1 MIMNKDVF
9 CLENRKGIIM
19 KLVIIEPI
27 GVQKETLMEMAKEA
41 LGNQVEIVAYDTKTT
56 DTQELIKRGKDAD
69 IIVVSNLPLN
79 REVILGCE
87 NLKLLSVAFTGIDHI
102 AMDAC
107 REKGVMVC
115 NCAGYSTVAVADLVF
130 GMLIS
135 LYRNII
141 PCDKVCREEGTK
153 DGLIGFELEGKKF
166 GIVGFGAIGSRVAKI
181 AMAFGCEVYA
191 YSRTKKEIPGVT
203 FTDLDTLLENCDIV
217 SLHTPLNESTKGL
230 INKDRIAKMKSNAIL
245 INTARGPVVDSNAL
259 ADALKEGKI
268 AGAGIDVF
276 EIEPPIK
283 SDHPLF
289 HAPNTIVTP
298 HIAFASKEALVK
310 RAVIV
315 FENVRKWLENEPQN
329 LM

>member
-1 MIMNKDVF
+1 
-9 CLENRKGIIM
+9 M

-27 GVQKETLMEMAKEA
+27 GVQKEKLIEMAKEA

-56 DTQELIKRGKDAD
+56 DTNELIMRGKDAE

-87 NLKLLSVAFTGIDHI
+87 KLKLLSVAFTGIDHI

-107 REKGVMVC
+107 KEKDVMVC

-166 GIVGFGAIGSRVAKI
+166 GIVGLGAIGSRVAKI

-191 YSRTKKEIPGVT
+191 YSRTKKEIPGVM
-203 FTDLDTLLENCDIV
+203 FTDLDTLLETCDVV

-230 INKDRIAKMKSNAIL
+230 INKDRIAKMKANAIL
-245 INTARGPVVDSNAL
+245 INTARGPVIDSSAL

-283 SDHPLF
+283 SEHPLF

-298 HIAFASKEALVK
+298 HIAFASKEALLK

-315 FENVRKWLENEPQN
+315 FENVKKWLENEPQN
-329 LM
+329 VM

>member
-1 MIMNKDVF
+1 
-9 CLENRKGIIM
+9 M

-27 GVQKETLMEMAKEA
+27 GVQKEKLIEMAKEA

-56 DTQELIKRGKDAD
+56 DTNELIMRGKDAD
-69 IIVVSNLPLN
+69 IVVVSNLPLN

-87 NLKLLSVAFTGIDHI
+87 KLKLLSVAFTGIDHI

-107 REKGVMVC
+107 KEKDVMVC

-166 GIVGFGAIGSRVAKI
+166 GIVGLGAIGSRVAKI

-191 YSRTKKEIPGVT
+191 YSRTKKEISGVT
-203 FTDLDTLLENCDIV
+203 FTDLDTLLETCDVV

-230 INKDRIAKMKSNAIL
+230 INKDRIAKMKANAIL
-245 INTARGPVVDSNAL
+245 INTARGPVVDSSAL

-283 SDHPLF
+283 SEHPLF

-298 HIAFASKEALVK
+298 HIAFASKEALLK

-315 FENVRKWLENEPQN
+315 FENVKKWLENEPQN
-329 LM
+329 VM

>member
-1 MIMNKDVF
+1 
-9 CLENRKGIIM
+9 
-19 KLVIIEPI
+19 
-27 GVQKETLMEMAKEA
+27 
-41 LGNQVEIVAYDTKTT
+41 
-56 DTQELIKRGKDAD
+56 
-69 IIVVSNLPLN
+69 
-79 REVILGCE
+79 
-87 NLKLLSVAFTGIDHI
+87 
-102 AMDAC
+102 MDAC
-107 REKGVMVC
+107 KEKDVMVC

-166 GIVGFGAIGSRVAKI
+166 GIVGLGAIGSRVAKI

-191 YSRTKKEIPGVT
+191 YSRTKKEISGVT
-203 FTDLDTLLENCDIV
+203 FTDLDTLLETCDVV

-230 INKDRIAKMKSNAIL
+230 INKDRIAKMKANAIL
-245 INTARGPVVDSNAL
+245 INTARGPVVDSSAL

-283 SDHPLF
+283 SEHPLF

-298 HIAFASKEALVK
+298 HIAFASKEALLK

-315 FENVRKWLENEPQN
+315 FENVKKWLENEPQN
-329 LM
+329 VM